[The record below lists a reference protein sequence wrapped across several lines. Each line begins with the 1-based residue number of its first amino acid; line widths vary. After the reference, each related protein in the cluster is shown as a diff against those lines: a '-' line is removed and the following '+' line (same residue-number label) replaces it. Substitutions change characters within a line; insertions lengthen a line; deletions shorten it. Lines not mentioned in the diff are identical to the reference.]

1 MTANIRSGGT
11 DLDTLFAAHVTNN
24 AALTVGYRVGGVD
37 LQTRYDPLANPAIQN
52 AGARIP
58 ATNLTTSVSGWT
70 PGADLSAIFCGNAS
84 QYSLTTPANGT
95 KTSGG
100 GWTSPKTWTHTLT
113 ITFANASALTNYFFY
128 GGRILLAPSQS
139 AGTVADN
146 TLASMFTGVGSLII
160 YDAGHYRTGASGTV
174 TNSSVGGAN
183 IGTTPV
189 ALYDTTDGSPYT
201 GSTYSV
207 SMVANAAAGSA
218 TVLTITSV
226 LTIVTSGSIADTYSG
241 TYTSAVQQRN
251 HPTQTVP
258 TFGGSLT

>member
-1 MTANIRSGGT
+1 MPANIQSGGT

-24 AALTVGYRVGGVD
+24 AAFTVGYLVAGVD
-37 LQTRYDPLANPAIQN
+37 LQTRFDPLANPAIQN

-58 ATNLTTSVSGWT
+58 ATNLKTSVSGWSANT
-70 PGADLSAIFCGNAS
+70 DLASIFCGNAG

-95 KTSGG
+95 KSTT

-113 ITFANASALTNYFFY
+113 ITFANAAALTNYFFY

-146 TLASMFTGVGSLII
+146 TLATMFSAVGSLII
-160 YDAGHYRTGASGTV
+160 YDAGHYRTGAGGTI
-174 TNSSVGGAN
+174 TNAGTGGSN

-189 ALYDTTDGSPYT
+189 ALYNTTDGSPYT
-201 GSTYSV
+201 GSTYAV

-218 TVLTITSV
+218 TVLTITTV
-226 LTIVTSGSIADTYSG
+226 LTIVTSGTIADTYSG

-251 HPTQTVP
+251 HSTQTVP
-258 TFGGSLT
+258 TFGGSLV